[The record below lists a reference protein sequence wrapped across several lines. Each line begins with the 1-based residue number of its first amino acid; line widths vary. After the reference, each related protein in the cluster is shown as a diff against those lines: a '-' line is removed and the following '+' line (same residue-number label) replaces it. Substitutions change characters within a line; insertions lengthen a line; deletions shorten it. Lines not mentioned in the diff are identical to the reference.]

1 MEDYVKLENVTK
13 IYKMGEVEIRAVDGI
28 CFSIKKGEF
37 VVVVGPSGA
46 GKTTVLNILGG
57 MDTASSGQV
66 LVDGSDVAKYNSR
79 QLTGYRRDDIGF
91 VFQNPEDQLF
101 TTSIYEDVAFG
112 PKNYKLSREEVDKRV
127 TESLKKVGILE
138 LKNRAPYRLSGGQK
152 NLAAIA
158 TAISMNPSILIMDE
172 PTSALD
178 PKARRNLI
186 NLLNS
191 FDYTKVIASH
201 DLDMILDTCD
211 RTVVLKE
218 GQIFADGNTQDILL
232 DNDLMQECD
241 LELPLSCQKRNFNCK
256 INF

>member
-1 MEDYVKLENVTK
+1 MRDISIEIKNLY
-13 IYKMGEVEIRAVDGI
+13 YKYPDGYEALKHI
-28 CFSIKKGEF
+28 DLTLYKGESLGI
-37 VVVVGPSGA
+37 VGPNGA
-46 GKTTVLNILGG
+46 GKSTLL
-57 MDTASSGQV
+57 
-66 LVDGSDVAKYNSR
+66 L
-79 QLTGYRRDDIGF
+79 QLTGINRPSSGKIEINSLEVNKKNLSQIRKDIGF

-178 PKARRNLI
+178 PISTSKIEDLAVELKK
-186 NLLNS
+186 
-191 FDYTKVIASH
+191 DYTIVMVTHNMQQAARISDKTAFFLLGEVIEFGE
-201 DLDMILDTCD
+201 T
-211 RTVVLKE
+211 E
-218 GQIFADGNTQDILL
+218 QIFSMPKNKKTEDYITG
-232 DNDLMQECD
+232 
-241 LELPLSCQKRNFNCK
+241 RFG
-256 INF
+256 

>member
-1 MEDYVKLENVTK
+1 MSGYIEFKNVKK
-13 IYKMGEVEIRAVDGI
+13 KYKMGEVEIEALSGVD
-28 CFSIKKGEF
+28 FSINKGEF
-37 VVVVGPSGA
+37 VVVAGASGA
-46 GKTTVLNILGG
+46 GKSTILNILGG
-57 MDTASSGQV
+57 MDTASEGQV
-66 LVDGSDVAKYNSR
+66 IVDNKDISQFSQKD
-79 QLTGYRRDDIGF
+79 LITYRRYDIGF

-218 GQIFADGNTQDILL
+218 GEIFADGNTQDILL